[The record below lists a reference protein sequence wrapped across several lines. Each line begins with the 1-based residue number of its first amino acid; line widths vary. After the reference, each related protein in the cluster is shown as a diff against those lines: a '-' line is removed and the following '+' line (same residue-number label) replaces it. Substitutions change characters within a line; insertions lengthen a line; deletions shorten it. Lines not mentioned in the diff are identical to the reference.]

1 MSLTNSIT
9 KENKS
14 LRKREMDEIVI
25 IRHRN
30 GSETVY
36 IGEAYRPLAK
46 MVKELAQ
53 KLAEEYVK
61 ETSIQII
68 QHP

>member
-14 LRKREMDEIVI
+14 LRNREMDEIVI
-25 IRHRN
+25 IRHKN

-36 IGEAYRPLAK
+36 IGEAYQPLAK

-53 KLAEEYVK
+53 KI
-61 ETSIQII
+61 S
-68 QHP
+68 